1 MKKLLSLLIA
11 AVLVLTCFAGCG
23 EEKPTLKV
31 YNAGEY
37 MDMNLKSKL
46 SQIVS
51 LTKVFSLNGVIPE
64 LEIITHTPSD
74 TQRMIAFMTNNR

>member
-1 MKKLLSLLIA
+1 MKVNNVANIEKFFGVVDSCEGRVDLILDDNS
-11 AVLVLTCFAGCG
+11 V
-23 EEKPTLKV
+23 
-31 YNAGEY
+31 
-37 MDMNLKSKL
+37 MNLKSKL

-74 TQRMIAFMTNNR
+74 AQRMIAFMTNNR